1 MAEDLGEAGQ
11 TALGSADKEK
21 PTESRGTEEQP
32 KQPEKPAEPVEP
44 VKETHED
51 DDLESSQSLNLVL
64 EDPEESEEQ
73 KPAADK
79 ASDPEEPELAGK
91 PADADAGSSKV
102 DDAEESKLLACEAE
116 KTEKTDKTDKTEVQV
131 LKSES
136 QEAEKLAEDAKL
148 GEDDVAFAAG
158 EPETKRDD
166 ARANKESA
174 VETEAREPEVATEGE
189 DKKEAEGGKSGV
201 EPEQEKADGD
211 VAEIEAEDAK
221 IKEALATA
229 AESEVGIVG
238 PPTAACDLLSDAE
251 LVAEKPS
258 LPTGAAGAAGAQVS
272 ERVVRWVENTAAKAD
287 DPAVAA
293 AAAAAG
299 AQPEGDAEGETD
311 GDDDNEEQEDEEE
324 LDGDEDCSGARRTRG
339 RKRRPSN
346 GTIGPPAN
354 RKSQKVVGSII
365 RRSIRC
371 LNKMHAMDSSG
382 GGNGKNALESGGPSE
397 LKQRDDEDSRKSPKV
412 PQSQQNG
419 AALPEETASADRN
432 LVQCVAAS
440 GLPAKKEKKEPLD
453 DAEANLHVQSPTRK
467 SSKLQ
472 AEQPTTSPGK
482 AGRPSGQRGAP
493 AKLQLDEQQQQ
504 QPHCRETR
512 KRRSAESAAAPAS
525 LSANGSGPP
534 KKLCLDQREQFIN
547 SLIGSDK
554 YTAEQLASRAEQLR
568 AEVQELDELAR
579 AKEMEWNEI
588 LSMRKLKEEAYLR
601 IERRRQIM
609 GFMEGNGPLGAEGLM
624 PPASLCLA
632 QQHLDASNSQREP
645 KLLVVPKE
653 ERSRDSSP
661 AFKRERAS
669 KAQPSYLQPGRP
681 QQLGENGPKMQQ
693 AVDAQSPE
701 HRQIGEGRQGPIV
714 DVRSIIADYR
724 LRHPETVPRRRG
736 RRMRNSVNVGL
747 GAGGAMVETVGNMDS
762 RPSSTDSCKSNS
774 NLSDPNNAMSF
785 KDVLVQFAKLSQQQD
800 VTLHPVAAT
809 PTTQNSAPQ
818 TGSGSL
824 LHGILT
830 KSQSPRPTTFSPTLA
845 RLLTA
850 PERERSAPA
859 ITPTPHQSAQHLL
872 QAYQGANPV
881 SISDF
886 LSSSKARTEI
896 TITPVVNN
904 PLPTHAN
911 NLIHVDDGEDETS
924 IIEERDSR
932 LPMGARDNAD
942 DRDSPPRC
950 QGCHERAAQFV
961 CAGCGNQ
968 WYCSRECQVAAW
980 DDHSEVCSG

>member
-1 MAEDLGEAGQ
+1 MPQCAVATCRNSHRRTRGRRIRYHRFPQIPEVRSRWVRACGRVPLSNGDIPFNIQ
-11 TALGSADKEK
+11 TARICSLHFTNDSYEK
-21 PTESRGTEEQP
+21 DME
-32 KQPEKPAEPVEP
+32 
-44 VKETHED
+44 H
-51 DDLESSQSLNLVL
+51 LVL
-64 EDPEESEEQ
+64 GLPVRSRLRRGAV
-73 KPAADK
+73 PTIGV
-79 ASDPEEPELAGK
+79 P
-91 PADADAGSSKV
+91 V
-102 DDAEESKLLACEAE
+102 N
-116 KTEKTDKTDKTEVQV
+116 VQPV
-131 LKSES
+131 TKMLV
-136 QEAEKLAEDAKL
+136 EDAKRSL
-148 GEDDVAFAAG
+148 LKVAHA
-158 EPETKRDD
+158 KML
-166 ARANKESA
+166 KQ
-174 VETEAREPEVATEGE
+174 
-189 DKKEAEGGKSGV
+189 GK
-201 EPEQEKADGD
+201 
-211 VAEIEAEDAK
+211 
-221 IKEALATA
+221 
-229 AESEVGIVG
+229 
-238 PPTAACDLLSDAE
+238 
-251 LVAEKPS
+251 
-258 LPTGAAGAAGAQVS
+258 AGAKGAPPDGKKP
-272 ERVVRWVENTAAKAD
+272 AKNNNNNNNN
-287 DPAVAA
+287 AA
-293 AAAAAG
+293 AAAAAAAAATAGG
-299 AQPEGDAEGETD
+299 ALAAEEID
-311 GDDDNEEQEDEEE
+311 GIDV
-324 LDGDEDCSGARRTRG
+324 LLALGL
-339 RKRRPSN
+339 K
-346 GTIGPPAN
+346 PA
-354 RKSQKVVGSII
+354 SH
-365 RRSIRC
+365 

-785 KDVLVQFAKLSQQQD
+785 KDVLVQFAKLSQQQGEPIKTPQNYPD